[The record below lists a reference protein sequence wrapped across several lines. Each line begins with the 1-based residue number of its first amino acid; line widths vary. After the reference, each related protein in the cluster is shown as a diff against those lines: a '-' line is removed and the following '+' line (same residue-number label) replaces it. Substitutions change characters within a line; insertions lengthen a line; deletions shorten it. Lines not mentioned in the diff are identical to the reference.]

1 MMRWSKRALAA
12 LCLAAAAQAAL
23 AEERRIVVAA
33 SADLAASGLLKHL
46 LPRFAL
52 KTGTRVAAVDLAEAA
67 DADVLLGPRAA
78 LGTGRPVF
86 ESGGAVYLCRLA
98 EGGGARAERAAR
110 FLDWL
115 TSDIGRRT
123 VESFVPSGARAG
135 AALYT
140 AVSPAAAP
148 EGGPARPADAARGA
162 RAALAHCGRCHV
174 VGPVNR
180 MGGLDSTPS
189 FAVLRTLGDW
199 ELRLRGFYLLNPHP
213 SFTQIAGVTEP
224 FDIARPPPIAPL
236 RITLEEVEAIAAYVA
251 AMRPADLG
259 APIRPQ

>member
-1 MMRWSKRALAA
+1 MTCWSKRALAA
-12 LCLAAAAQAAL
+12 LCLALFAQAAP
-23 AEERRIVVAA
+23 AEERRIVLAA
-33 SADLAASGLLKHL
+33 SADLTASGLLRHL
-46 LPRFAL
+46 LPRFSL

-67 DADVLLGPRAA
+67 GADVLLGPRAA

-86 ESGGAVYLCRLA
+86 EAGGVVYLCRLA
-98 EGGGARAERAAR
+98 ADGARARDAAR

-115 TSDIGRRT
+115 TSDVGRRT
-123 VESFVPSGARAG
+123 VESFAPAG
-135 AALYT
+135 AALYS
-140 AVSPAAAP
+140 AASRAAAP
-148 EGGPARPADAARGA
+148 ERGPSDSADVARGA

-174 VGPVNR
+174 VGPENR

-199 ELRLRGFYLLNPHP
+199 ELRLRGFHLLNPHP
-213 SFTQIAGVTEP
+213 SFTQIDGVTEP
-224 FDIARPPPIAPL
+224 FDEARPPPIAPL
-236 RITLEEVEAIAAYVA
+236 RITIEEVEAIAAYVA